1 MFKDAIA
8 EFKLPEGFELV
19 VEPWPYGGLEF
30 TEENRRYFQGLCFA
44 RDTRSGND
52 DSNFYAYPLPLI
64 PVMDAHKKEIVR
76 LDRLATGGKGDEL
89 QGKTHTMGVVDH
101 CRSSEYAPELR
112 EKGTRNDLKAL
123 DVHQPDGPSFRVNGS
138 LVEWQKWR
146 FRVGFNPREG
156 ATIHDVHYDG
166 RSIMYRMSISEMA
179 SLSNPC

>member
-19 VEPWPYGGLEF
+19 VEPWPYGGLDS

-89 QGKTHTMGVVDH
+89 QGKTHDGR
-101 CRSSEYAPELR
+101 CRPLPELGIR
-112 EKGTRNDLKAL
+112 
-123 DVHQPDGPSFRVNGS
+123 
-138 LVEWQKWR
+138 
-146 FRVGFNPREG
+146 PRTERKRHKKRLEG
-156 ATIHDVHYDG
+156 IGCTLARWTIVQSQWITCG
-166 RSIMYRMSISEMA
+166 VAEMEVQGW
-179 SLSNPC
+179 L